1 MSYIFIINPVSG
13 KGKGL
18 SVGKIIDEYCKNKG
32 INYRVVYTD
41 RKRDVE
47 YLAALYKNVKNNVIY
62 SVGGDGT
69 LNEVVN
75 GMANSESSLG
85 IIPIGSG
92 NDFYRSLIDN
102 NNSII
107 DLGKVNNKYFINVAS
122 IGLDAEIAKSANNL
136 KTYNIPNDLVYIL
149 SLFKNYFT
157 YEYNKIKIEDIHKC
171 LTILT
176 VCNGRFYGGGFEIA
190 PDAKLNDGVFD
201 IVEVDMISRLKIIKL
216 LYKLYN
222 TLHIEDNDV
231 KYYRSRNISIES
243 PIELNCNI
251 DGEIITGKN
260 FNFSVVPKALKLYK
274 DDELKIIELLKEK
287 KFIK

>member
-41 RKRDVE
+41 RKRDAE

-102 NNSII
+102 R
-107 DLGKVNNKYFINVAS
+107 FR
-122 IGLDAEIAKSANNL
+122 KS
-136 KTYNIPNDLVYIL
+136 
-149 SLFKNYFT
+149 
-157 YEYNKIKIEDIHKC
+157 
-171 LTILT
+171 
-176 VCNGRFYGGGFEIA
+176 
-190 PDAKLNDGVFD
+190 
-201 IVEVDMISRLKIIKL
+201 
-216 LYKLYN
+216 
-222 TLHIEDNDV
+222 
-231 KYYRSRNISIES
+231 
-243 PIELNCNI
+243 
-251 DGEIITGKN
+251 
-260 FNFSVVPKALKLYK
+260 
-274 DDELKIIELLKEK
+274 
-287 KFIK
+287 